1 MILKYLYNNNSINCY
16 DKGVA
21 VYNQYCKPLTYPIT
35 NTSLWTFTIIS
46 VTTSTTSTST
56 TSTSTSTTS
65 TSTSTTSTSTST
77 TSTSTTSTTTP
88 STILLAVMTGGSGI
102 HQITTSSLSS
112 INISKISSSES
123 NNSISTFFCNQ
134 WWECATIGFGSF
146 LVLAGIISSAAIW
159 VSFLLKNCFF
169 YS

>member
-46 VTTSTTSTST
+46 VTTSTTS
-56 TSTSTSTTS
+56 
-65 TSTSTTSTSTST
+65 

>member
-1 MILKYLYNNNSINCY
+1 MIGVIILTILKYLYNNDSINCY
-16 DKGVA
+16 DQGVA

-56 TSTSTSTTS
+56 TST
-65 TSTSTTSTSTST
+65 
-77 TSTSTTSTTTP
+77 TTP
-88 STILLAVMTGGSGI
+88 STILLAIITGGSGI
-102 HQITTSSLSS
+102 HQITASSLSS

-134 WWECATIGFGSF
+134 WWECATVGFGSI

-159 VSFLLKNCFF
+159 VLFF
-169 YS
+169 

>member
-56 TSTSTSTTS
+56 STTS
-65 TSTSTTSTSTST
+65 